1 VLAVEVLDAML
12 AELGWKESDID
23 YLLPPQLSGRMTE
36 RIMQRLA
43 VSGAQEI
50 SCVAETGN
58 TGNALPFF
66 QLELAL
72 PRMVSGD
79 RALGIAIESSKWIKA
94 GLALEKV

>member
-1 VLAVEVLDAML
+1 
-12 AELGWKESDID
+12 
-23 YLLPPQLSGRMTE
+23 
-36 RIMQRLA
+36 
-43 VSGAQEI
+43 
-50 SCVAETGN
+50 VAETGN